1 MDVIPKIIMF
11 LILLYLIWEGLHLF
25 TISKNEYKNLKVKYF
40 SKFPY
45 IVGKLFSLFWLIFSI
60 SVLEKMI
67 FYPPVNINISLIISA
82 LVVLIYL
89 IAIILKRKSIWKFNQ
104 VNN

>member
-1 MDVIPKIIMF
+1 MDIIPKIIMF

-25 TISKNEYKNLKVKYF
+25 TISENEYKNLKVKYF

-89 IAIILKRKSIWKFNQ
+89 IGIFIIKRKSI
-104 VNN
+104 